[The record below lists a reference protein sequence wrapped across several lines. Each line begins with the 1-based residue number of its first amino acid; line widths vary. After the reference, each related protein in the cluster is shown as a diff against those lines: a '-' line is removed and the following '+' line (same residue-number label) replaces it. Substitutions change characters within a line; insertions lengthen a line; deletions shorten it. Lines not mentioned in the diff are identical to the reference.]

1 MSYSILEAMTQIAR
15 EKNLD
20 IDYVVKTLESSLLQ
34 AAKKKFSN
42 ADNIFVAVDPE
53 SGDINIHALKTVVSN
68 VTDSNFE
75 ISLDEARE
83 IDESAE
89 EGDEVEV
96 FISFEEFGRNAIATA
111 KQLMIQKVR
120 EAEREMVYEEYVEKI
135 GALVTGNV
143 QQIDKGDLI
152 VSIGRAE
159 AILPQENQIPRE
171 KYRQGDRVRA
181 YIADV
186 KRNQRGPQI
195 VLSRAHDGF
204 VEKLFELE
212 VPEIFERI
220 IEIKAIAREPGERTK
235 IAVSSADE
243 RIDPVGACVGIKG
256 VRVQSIVRELS
267 NERIDVIQ
275 YHPDPEIF
283 ATRGLAPATVVKI
296 DSYPEDQSMTV
307 IVEDDKLSLA
317 IGRQGQNARLAARLT
332 GWRINIL
339 SESEYSEMKRREV
352 ESKVPISKLPGIS
365 DSITNKLIE
374 DDILYVQDLIAA
386 PTDDLL
392 AIPGIG
398 PKRAEQ
404 LQEAAR
410 QLMADL
416 EQQRELEAQA
426 EDAEIEDDDEDAY
439 DDDEDTEQEPDEED
453 DSDDE
458 EDEEEEEEEE
468 DDDEDNFDDIEADE
482 DEELEDED
490 EDLSE
495 DEERTPALEESGEE
509 TISEEIGE
517 PSEDTDDE
525 NASEKEDISDESA
538 QSEEEDET
546 EKQHP
551 SS

>member
-20 IDYVVKTLESSLLQ
+20 IDYVVRTLESSLLQ

-75 ISLDEARE
+75 ISLEEAKD
-83 IDESAE
+83 IDDSAE

-96 FISFEEFGRNAIATA
+96 YISFEEFGRNAIATA

-135 GALVTGNV
+135 GDLVTGNV

-152 VSIGRAE
+152 ISIGRAE
-159 AILPQENQIPRE
+159 SILPQENQIPRE

-195 VLSRAHDGF
+195 ILSRAHDGF

-339 SESEYSEMKRREV
+339 SESEYSDMKRREV
-352 ESKVPISKLPGIS
+352 ESKIPISKLPGIS
-365 DSITNKLIE
+365 DSITNKLLE
-374 DDILYVQDLIAA
+374 DDILYVQDLISA

-404 LQEAAR
+404 LQESAR
-410 QLMADL
+410 QLMADM
-416 EQQRELEAQA
+416 ERQKELDALA
-426 EDAEIEDDDEDAY
+426 EEEEMDDSEEDDDISISVEDERDDDTSDISEDDDDDDDEDE
-439 DDDEDTEQEPDEED
+439 DVEDVDE
-453 DSDDE
+453 DDE
-458 EDEEEEEEEE
+458 EEPVIELSAQDDSTEEEEE
-468 DDDEDNFDDIEADE
+468 
-482 DEELEDED
+482 
-490 EDLSE
+490 
-495 DEERTPALEESGEE
+495 
-509 TISEEIGE
+509 
-517 PSEDTDDE
+517 PSESADVE
-525 NASEKEDISDESA
+525 EASEVEDISDESV
-538 QSEEEDET
+538 QSEQEDET
-546 EKQHP
+546 EKQQP